1 MLGEDGSRVRLGS
14 NGNSTLALRH
24 HSLSLL
30 NVDRGFTTVTEYAL
44 AGTAGDAGDGFGDFL
59 NFLLLRLLSC
69 LSLGGLHHHLLK
81 LRLGLVSLFHLLL
94 GSLGHLVGE
103 LKLLLEGSARAL
115 RGIFLGCLGSRL
127 LRASWPAKWTFNDAT
142 ISVDKAFGA
151 R

>member
-1 MLGEDGSRVRLGS
+1 MLREDGSRVRLGS
-14 NGNSTLALRH
+14 NGNRTLALRH

-30 NVDRGFTTVTEYAL
+30 NVDRSFTAVTEYAL
-44 AGTAGDAGDGFGDFL
+44 AGTAGDGFGDFL

-127 LRASWPAKWTFNDAT
+127 LLRGSWPAKWTFNDAT
-142 ISVDKAFGA
+142 ISVDKTLGA

>member
-1 MLGEDGSRVRLGS
+1 MLGEDGSRVCLGS
-14 NGNSTLALRH
+14 NGNSMYARRH

-44 AGTAGDAGDGFGDFL
+44 AGTSGDGFGDFL

-127 LRASWPAKWTFNDAT
+127 LLRGSWPAKWTFNDAT
-142 ISVDKAFGA
+142 ISVDKTLGA

>member
-1 MLGEDGSRVRLGS
+1 MLGEDGSRVCLGS
-14 NGNSTLALRH
+14 NGNSMYARRH

-44 AGTAGDAGDGFGDFL
+44 AGTSGDGFGDFL

-127 LRASWPAKWTFNDAT
+127 LRGSWPAKWTFNDAT
-142 ISVDKAFGA
+142 ISVDKTLGA

>member
-1 MLGEDGSRVRLGS
+1 MLREDGSRVRLGS
-14 NGNSTLALRH
+14 NGNRTLASH
-24 HSLSLL
+24 FLSLL
-30 NVDRGFTTVTEYAL
+30 NVDRSFTAVTEYAL
-44 AGTAGDAGDGFGDFL
+44 AGTSGDGFGDFL

-127 LRASWPAKWTFNDAT
+127 LRGSWPAKWTFNDAT
-142 ISVDKAFGA
+142 ISVDKTLGA